1 MLLVEFLHYRNSTG
15 DVAVDHRYSPERDQ
29 SVVKRSDKR
38 KLRLTLGQINQ
49 LRKQSEAHEF
59 EMESELE
66 FVKQMYGQP
75 PAEPAPQ

>member
-1 MLLVEFLHYRNSTG
+1 MLLVEFLNYKNDSAEPG
-15 DVAVDHRYSPERDQ
+15 IDHRYSPERDQ
-29 SVVKRSDKR
+29 SMVKRSDKR

-59 EMESELE
+59 EKESEVE

-75 PAEPAPQ
+75 AQPAE